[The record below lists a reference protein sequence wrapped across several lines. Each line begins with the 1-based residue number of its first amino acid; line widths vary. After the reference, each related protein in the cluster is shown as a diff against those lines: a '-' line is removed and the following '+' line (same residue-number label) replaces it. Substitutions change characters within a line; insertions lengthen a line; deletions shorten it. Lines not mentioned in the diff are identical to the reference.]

1 MAHPDPTDA
10 ISRPIRTDVPLP
22 DDISAVELTQYRLEC
37 SSQSPRT
44 PSDGPLPGGVGM
56 KRRESSRWAAW
67 PLAARNRVAS

>member
-44 PSDGPLPGGVGM
+44 PSDGPLPGG
-56 KRRESSRWAAW
+56 
-67 PLAARNRVAS
+67 LA